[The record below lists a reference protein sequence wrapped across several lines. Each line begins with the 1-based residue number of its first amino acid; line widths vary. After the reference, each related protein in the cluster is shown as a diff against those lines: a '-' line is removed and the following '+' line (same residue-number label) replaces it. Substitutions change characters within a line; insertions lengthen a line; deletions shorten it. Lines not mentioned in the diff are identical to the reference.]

1 MDKIKRPEL
10 TEQDRRLWNSMWVNS
25 WDVKKPK
32 GDNEMVEFTK
42 LSKKDAKFFEQIII
56 RAHKQEITR
65 RDPVSLMMD
74 LSAVNQND
82 CPLDFEKL
90 LRADDFNFAHDI
102 CGIQNHINRNTGKLM
117 HGFLPRCT
125 KQIGGPKS

>member
-42 LSKKDAKFFEQIII
+42 LSKKDAEFLEQIII
-56 RAHKQEITR
+56 RAHDMQATS
-65 RDPVSLMMD
+65 DPVSLMMD

-90 LRADDFNFAHDI
+90 LRADDLNFAHDI
-102 CGIQNHINRNTGKLM
+102 CGIRNFINRTTGKSNN
-117 HGFLPRCT
+117 HFLPRCT
-125 KQIGGPKS
+125 KQMGGPKS